1 MLTTQEYIFMSVSPE
16 SKASPNT
23 VEVDDLQGQR
33 DGNTLFYWD
42 VINLHE
48 FATAVA
54 GKMKVDFNFKCQ
66 AVSFWG

>member
-1 MLTTQEYIFMSVSPE
+1 MSVSPE